1 LSKAGAKNRPFE
13 PKPDCT
19 DAVLSEYFLFLRFKN
34 GRRESGAAG
43 RHREPDFSLPKK
55 RKVFLGKQNHCSSV
69 KSVLLSL
76 QL

>member
-19 DAVLSEYFLFLRFKN
+19 DAVLSEYFLFLGFKN

-43 RHREPDFSLPKK
+43 HFRELDFSLPKK
-55 RKVFLGKQNHCSSV
+55 NEYLIFN
-69 KSVLLSL
+69 
-76 QL
+76 

>member
-34 GRRESGAAG
+34 GRRESGVAG
-43 RHREPDFSLPKK
+43 RHREPKFSLPKK
-55 RKVFLGKQNHCSSV
+55 NE
-69 KSVLLSL
+69 
-76 QL
+76 